1 LPVTPPQQYLTLSL
15 KGLGFDTFQTNLL
28 SIPYTVIHSKQL
40 AHRLDLS
47 DIPPVITLLAVT
59 YAAEVFG
66 ELSLI
71 AVLSQVWTIPML
83 IWLNVVDTT
92 KVNKWSVWA
101 VITILLGYPYC
112 KWHSHSYDRLVT

>member
-28 SIPYTVIHSKQL
+28 SIPYTVIHSKQPV
-40 AHRLDLS
+40 HRLDLS
-47 DIPPVITLLAVT
+47 DIPPVITLLALLT
-59 YAAEVFG
+59 PPRSFG

-101 VITILLGYPYC
+101 VITILLGYLIVSGIHTPMIV
-112 KWHSHSYDRLVT
+112 W